1 MEVEVKQ
8 GDLVACYVTNT
19 SEWRV
24 LMSWGLVLEVS
35 ALLGDIFVL
44 DNAGYSR
51 WWPCKRWKVVS
62 AKKDIKHLDLDIEI
76 V

>member
-1 MEVEVKQ
+1 MEVKQ
-8 GDLVACYVTNT
+8 GDLVACYITNT

-24 LMSWGLVLEVS
+24 LVTWGLVLEVNP
-35 ALLGDIFVL
+35 LLGDIFVL
-44 DNAGYSR
+44 DNDGHSA
-51 WWPCKRWKVVS
+51 WWPHRRWKVVS